1 MEHRMAAMGCACLTR
16 EEIAAA
22 RPEPPPP
29 PGHDPIAAARARMQ
43 AHGQWHPWQTMGRR
57 WGMGCVALEITQR
70 CNLDCALCYLSESSE
85 AVHDIPLAE
94 VLRRLDAIRD
104 QYGAHT
110 DVQITGGDPTLRDR
124 AELVAIVRHA
134 ARIGLRPALFTN
146 GIRATRDLLA
156 ELAAA
161 GLVDVAFHVDMS
173 QGRRGYADEVAL
185 HALRSE
191 YIARARGLGLSV
203 LFNTTVFDGNF
214 DAVPEIVRFFVRHA
228 ADVRLA
234 SFQLQADTG
243 RGVAGA
249 ARSPIRLETVAAR
262 IREGADAPVGLTLPL
277 AGHAACNRYALTL
290 VANGRVY
297 DLYDTPAA
305 VAAALAATGT
315 TPFDRRRPGRAIAAL
330 ALSLLRRPTAL
341 AITLP
346 ALAKKFWAMR
356 ADLVAARGRVHK
368 LSFFLHDFMD
378 AAHLDRERI
387 GACIFVTQTAEG
399 PISMCLHNAKRDAFI
414 LQPLRTGD
422 GWWQPLTGQVGER
435 PPAPEL
441 PRHTAKTA
449 KGRVRFT
456 RVPGA
461 TRVR

>member
-1 MEHRMAAMGCACLTR
+1 MEATRCDCLTR
-16 EEIAAA
+16 AEIAAA
-22 RPEPPPP
+22 RPEPPPG
-29 PGHDPIAAARARMQ
+29 PGHDPIAAARERMQ
-43 AHGQWHPWQTMGRR
+43 AQGQWHPWQTMGRR

-85 AVHDIPLAE
+85 AVHDLPLAE
-94 VLRRLDAIRD
+94 VLRRLDAIRA

-134 ARIGLRPALFTN
+134 ARLGLRPALFTN
-146 GIRATRDLLA
+146 GIRATRSLLA

-173 QGRRGYADEVAL
+173 QGRRGYADEIAL
-185 HALRSE
+185 HALRAE

-214 DAVPEIVRFFVRHA
+214 AAIPDIARFFVRHA

-234 SFQLQADTG
+234 SFQLQAATG

-249 ARSPIRLETVAAR
+249 ARAPIRLDTVAER
-262 IREGADAPVGLTLPL
+262 IREGAGAPVGFALPL

-290 VANGRVY
+290 VANGRVH
-297 DLYDTPAA
+297 DLYDQPAI
-305 VAAALAATGT
+305 VADLLAATAST
-315 TPFDRRRPGRAIAAL
+315 QFDRRRPVRAVAAL
-330 ALSLLRRPTAL
+330 AGALLRRPEIL
-341 AITLP
+341 ARTLP
-346 ALAKKFWAMR
+346 WATRKLWAMR
-356 ADLVAARGRVHK
+356 RDLLAARGRVHK

-378 AAHLDRERI
+378 ATALDRERI
-387 GACIFVTQTAEG
+387 GACIFVTQTADG

-414 LQPLRTGD
+414 LQPVRAAD
-422 GWWQPLTGQVGER
+422 GWWNPLTGR
-435 PPAPEL
+435 IAATPAPPTPPE
-441 PRHTAKTA
+441 HGAKTA
-449 KGRVRFT
+449 KGRVRFR
-456 RVPGA
+456 RVPA
-461 TRVR
+461 PQAVAHDP

>member
-1 MEHRMAAMGCACLTR
+1 MEHRMAATGCACLTR
-16 EEIAAA
+16 DEIAAA

-29 PGHDPIAAARARMQ
+29 PGHDPIAMARARMQ

-70 CNLDCALCYLSESSE
+70 CNLDCALCYLSEHSE

-94 VLRRLDAIRD
+94 VLRRLEAIRAR
-104 QYGAHT
+104 YGPHT

-146 GIRATRDLLA
+146 GIRATRDLLS
-156 ELAAA
+156 ELATA

-185 HALRSE
+185 HALRAE

-214 DAVPEIVRFFVRHA
+214 AAIPDIVRFFVRHA

-249 ARSPIRLETVAAR
+249 ATAPIRLETVAAR
-262 IREGADAPVGLTLPL
+262 IREGAGAPVSLTLPL

-290 VANGRVY
+290 VANGRVH
-297 DLYDTPAA
+297 DLYDTPAL
-305 VAAALAATGT
+305 VADVLAATGT
-315 TPFDRRRPGRAIAAL
+315 TPFDRRRPGRAVAAL
-330 ALSLLRRPTAL
+330 ALALLRRPRVLARTLAAL
-341 AITLP
+341 AQ
-346 ALAKKFWAMR
+346 KFWTMR
-356 ADLVAARGRVHK
+356 DDLIAARLRVHK

-387 GACIFVTQTAEG
+387 GACIFVNQTAAG

-414 LQPLRTGD
+414 LQPLRSGD
-422 GWWQPLTGQVGER
+422 GWWQPLTGEVGAVL
-435 PPAPEL
+435 PPVRL
-441 PRHTAKTA
+441 PQHTAKTA
-449 KGRVRFT
+449 KGRVRIT
-456 RVPGA
+456 RVQRAPHAG
-461 TRVR
+461 